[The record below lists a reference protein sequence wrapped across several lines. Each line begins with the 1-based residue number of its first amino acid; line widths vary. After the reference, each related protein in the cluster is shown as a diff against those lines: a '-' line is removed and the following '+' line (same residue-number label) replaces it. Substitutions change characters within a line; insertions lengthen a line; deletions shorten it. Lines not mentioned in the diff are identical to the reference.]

1 MSLLNMG
8 GKEIDLLNLRRMEE
22 EMALMNQQAQRLG
35 VTGIDTP
42 QLGQQAPAP
51 IQAPAQAPAPA
62 PAPAQKTGFMQ
73 SIKNKMQDPVFMAKL
88 TAGLNSMRYQPDA
101 GIAAQSQ
108 AILEN
113 ELSKQKANQTV
124 QYLRAQGRP
133 DLADIV
139 EQDPTMAGA
148 VLKSMLGT
156 NYARQSSGIQT
167 DPVTGQQYVTEY
179 DPNSGGGRRVDVTGA
194 IGETP
199 AQKAQREADQ
209 AFRLQ
214 DVDDARSRGVEI
226 FDAAQQIDRSI
237 GIMKQARDIV
247 ADGDVQT
254 GLVDRYLPAFNA
266 NTALFRSLRTT
277 LGIDVINSATFGALS
292 EAELNLALSKDIPD
306 SLEGPALVEYLDRK
320 IQAQNKLYR
329 EMTKKARYL
338 QSGVSLSKYME
349 ETAKQVQ
356 EGYDTLAAYPVG
368 DSNMTYAL
376 WSEMTSDDRKAYL
389 EADK

>member
-1 MSLLNMG
+1 MSLLDRLSAPQTLEQKLQQQMYG
-8 GKEIDLLNLRRMEE
+8 G
-22 EMALMNQQAQRLG
+22 
-35 VTGIDTP
+35 
-42 QLGQQAPAP
+42 QAPIVERSEYSRNLP
-51 IQAPAQAPAPA
+51 PAPA
-62 PAPAQKTGFMQ
+62 PAPAQKPSFFD
-73 SIKNKMQDPVFMAKL
+73 KARAKL
-88 TAGLNSMRYQPDA
+88 ADPAYRAQLASAFNTMRMNPDPSV
-101 GIAAQSQ
+101 SQ
-108 AILEN
+108 RALDM
-113 ELSKQKANQTV
+113 SSANQTV
-124 QYLRAQGRP
+124 QYLEQQGHSQLAQAVRANP
-133 DLADIV
+133 ALATDA
-139 EQDPTMAGA
+139 M
-148 VLKSMLGT
+148 KSIIGT
-156 NYARQSSGIQT
+156 NYAKQSSGIQT

-179 DPNSGGGRRVDVTGA
+179 DPNTGVGRRVDVTGA

-199 AQKAQREADQ
+199 TQKAQREADQ

-226 FDAAQQIDRSI
+226 FDAAEQIDRSI
-237 GIMKQARDIV
+237 NIMKQARDIV
-247 ADGDVQT
+247 AQGDVQT
-254 GLVDRYLPAFNA
+254 GLVERYLPAFNA

-338 QSGVSLSKYME
+338 QSGISLSEYMG

-356 EGYDTLAAYPVG
+356 EGYDTLAAYPIG
-368 DSNMTYAL
+368 DPNMTYAL
-376 WSEMTSDDRKAYL
+376 WNEMTSDDRKAYL

>member
-1 MSLLNMG
+1 MSLFN
-8 GKEIDLLNLRRMEE
+8 
-22 EMALMNQQAQRLG
+22 
-35 VTGIDTP
+35 
-42 QLGQQAPAP
+42 QLGRPKTLEEKLQQDMFGGPAP
-51 IQAPAQAPAPA
+51 IVERSEYSRNMPPAPA
-62 PAPAQKTGFMQ
+62 PAPAQKPSFFQ
-73 SIKNKMQDPVFMAKL
+73 KARAKL
-88 TAGLNSMRYQPDA
+88 ADPAYRAQMAAAFNTMRMNPDPT
-101 GIAAQSQ
+101 IAQRSVDMAS
-108 AILEN
+108 
-113 ELSKQKANQTV
+113 ANKTV
-124 QYLRAQGRP
+124 QYLEQQGQTELANAVRANP
-133 DLADIV
+133 ALATDA
-139 EQDPTMAGA
+139 M
-148 VLKSMLGT
+148 KSIIGT

-179 DPNSGGGRRVDVTGA
+179 DPNTGVGRRVDVTGA

-214 DVDDARSRGVEI
+214 DVDDARTRGVEI
-226 FDAAQQIDRSI
+226 FDAAEQIDRSI
-237 GIMKQARDIV
+237 NIMKQARDLV

-254 GLVDRYLPAFNA
+254 GLVERYLPAFNA

-338 QSGVSLSKYME
+338 QSGISLSKYME

-356 EGYDTLAAYPVG
+356 EGYDTLAAYPIG
-368 DSNMTYAL
+368 DPNMTYAL
-376 WSEMTSDDRKAYL
+376 WNEMTSDDRKAYL